1 MSTVQLIATLVKVLV
16 VFGACLGSV
25 AVLVYLERRVSAFM
39 QWRYGPNRVGPFGF
53 LQPIADLTKLM
64 FKEDIIPR
72 EAYKLFFILAPVM
85 AMAPSFMMMA
95 VVPFGDAIVVGEETV
110 PLVIA
115 DVGMG
120 VLFLLAIGSL
130 SVYGLSIAGWSSG
143 SKFSLMGG
151 MRSTAQ
157 MISYE
162 LTLGLAIV
170 GVLLLGES
178 FSLREIA
185 LAQAGGIL
193 EWNIFQQPLGF
204 ILFLIAIFA
213 ETNRL
218 PFDMPEAESELVSG
232 YHTEYSSMKFA
243 FFFMGEYVAM
253 VAGSSL
259 MVVLFLGGW
268 HLPWVGTLGLEG
280 WVLGLF
286 QAACFAAKVF
296 LILMFFI
303 HVRWTI
309 PRFRYDQLM
318 ALGWKIL
325 LPLALLNVLATAA
338 LVTAGIL

>member
-1 MSTVQLIATLVKVLV
+1 MSTVELIATVAKVLV

-39 QWRYGPNRVGPFGF
+39 QWRYGPNRVGPFGL

-64 FKEDIIPR
+64 FKEDLIPR
-72 EAYKLFFILAPVM
+72 EAYKLFFVLAPVM

-95 VVPFGDAIVVGEETV
+95 VVPFGDAIVVGDETI

-151 MRSTAQ
+151 MRATAQ

-170 GVLLLGES
+170 GVLLLGDS

-185 LAQAGGIL
+185 LAQTSGIL

-268 HLPWVGTLGLEG
+268 HLPFVSELGLEG
-280 WVLGLF
+280 WIAGVV
-286 QAACFAAKVF
+286 QAVCFAAKVF
-296 LILMFFI
+296 VILMFFI

-318 ALGWKIL
+318 ALGWKIPFPWL
-325 LPLALLNVLATAA
+325 SSTCWSPPLWSPTGNS
-338 LVTAGIL
+338 

>member
-1 MSTVQLIATLVKVLV
+1 MSTVELIATVAKVLV

-39 QWRYGPNRVGPFGF
+39 QWRYGPNRVGPFGL

-64 FKEDIIPR
+64 FKEDLIPR
-72 EAYKLFFILAPVM
+72 EAYKLFFVLAPVM

-95 VVPFGDAIVVGEETV
+95 VVPFGDAIVVGDETI

-151 MRSTAQ
+151 MRATAQ

-170 GVLLLGES
+170 GVLLLGDS

-185 LAQAGGIL
+185 LAQTSGIL

-268 HLPWVGTLGLEG
+268 HLPFVSELGLEG
-280 WVLGLF
+280 WIAGVV
-286 QAACFAAKVF
+286 QAVCFAAKVF
-296 LILMFFI
+296 VILMFFI

-325 LPLALLNVLATAA
+325 LPLALINV
-338 LVTAGIL
+338 LVTAVLVAYGIL

>member
-1 MSTVQLIATLVKVLV
+1 MSTVQLIATVAKVLV

-39 QWRYGPNRVGPFGF
+39 QWRCGPNRVGPFGL

-72 EAYKLFFILAPVM
+72 EAYKLFFVLAPIM

-95 VVPFGDAIVVGEETV
+95 VIPFGDAIVVGEKTV

-151 MRSTAQ
+151 MRATAQ

-170 GVLLLGES
+170 GVLLLGDS

-185 LAQAGGIL
+185 LAQTSGVL

-204 ILFLIAIFA
+204 VLFLIAIFA

-268 HLPWVGTLGLEG
+268 HLPFVGELGLEG
-280 WVLGLF
+280 WLLGVV
-286 QAACFAAKVF
+286 QAACFAGKVF
-296 LILMFFI
+296 VILMFFI

-325 LPLALLNVLATAA
+325 LPLALVNV
-338 LVTAGIL
+338 LVTAVLVVYGVL

>member
-1 MSTVQLIATLVKVLV
+1 MSTVQLIATIVKVLV
-16 VFGACLGSV
+16 VFGASLGSV

-39 QWRYGPNRVGPFGF
+39 QWRYGPNRVGPFGL

-72 EAYKLFFILAPVM
+72 EAYKLFFVLAPVM

-151 MRSTAQ
+151 MRATAQ

-170 GVLLLGES
+170 GVLLLGDS

-185 LAQAGGIL
+185 LAQTSGIL

-204 ILFLIAIFA
+204 VLFLIAIFA

-232 YHTEYSSMKFA
+232 YDTEYSSMKFA

-268 HLPWVGTLGLEG
+268 HLPFVGSLGIEGWLLGL
-280 WVLGLF
+280 V
-286 QAACFAAKVF
+286 QAVSFALKVF
-296 LILMFFI
+296 VILMFFI
-303 HVRWTI
+303 HVRWTL

-325 LPLALLNVLATAA
+325 LPLALLNVL
-338 LVTAGIL
+338 VTAVLVVYGIL